1 MKKLLLFAS
10 SFAFMATSMA
20 QVVFSVESPE
30 SLQGSKDLEYAPA
43 GNDWAAMT
51 DLLDPN
57 NAILDTLVI
66 YRDDQAADSL
76 GCFIAVNDDEL
87 AGKIAI
93 LYRGDCEFGQKAL
106 NAQDAGAIA
115 CVIINNQPGGPVGMA
130 AGSVGADVTIPTV
143 MISDVDGEAITNAMR
158 QGEDVVVFIG
168 NKTGFYPN
176 DIGIT
181 RGSVIRAQSFGVHS
195 LLAQD
200 GDDFSVD
207 MGAMVYNYGFFDA
220 KNVKLN
226 ATITLDNQEIYNETA
241 ATVPNIDAGDSI
253 FLSLPTFSQSAY
265 DNGYYH
271 VLYSVESD
279 SVDSYDFDNSATADF
294 AINDDMFSFSTL
306 DENDL
311 SLTHPGGTRAN
322 AEIFEACIV
331 FRNPN
336 ASRVIATGLSFSAV
350 TSAASELELDGIP
363 IGISVKRWDDF
374 FTDLDDPGVD
384 VSGIV
389 ELEQTEFFFDG
400 DPQGEIMYAKFND
413 AVQLQDNQRY
423 LFCVET
429 FEEELFFGYDRTVD
443 YDYNV
448 STFYRQPLF
457 PITID
462 GSQTFLLGFGNDAV
476 PAIGVNLIDAIFLST
491 EEALKD
497 IKMRAYPS
505 PATSTVTVDFQ
516 GHDAASVEVLS
527 LTGQRVHFETVN
539 SGVAE
544 TIVDVNSLENGLYLF
559 RVNLRNGSSKTLNV
573 VVSH

>member
-10 SFAFMATSMA
+10 TFAFMATSMA

-43 GNDWAAMT
+43 GNDWVAMT

-130 AGSVGADVTIPTV
+130 AGSVGSDVTIPTV

-220 KNVKLN
+220 KNVKLK
-226 ATITLDNQEIYNETA
+226 ATITLDNEEVYSDSA
-241 ATVPNIDAGDSI
+241 AAVPNIDAGDSI
-253 FLSLPTFSQSAY
+253 FLSLPTFSQSSY
-265 DNGYYH
+265 DNGYYR
-271 VLYSVESD
+271 VLYTVESD

-322 AEIFEACIV
+322 AEIFEACVV
-331 FRNPN
+331 FRDPN

-363 IGISVKRWDDF
+363 IGVSVKRWDDF
-374 FTDLDDPGVD
+374 FTDLDDPGID

-389 ELEQTEFFFDG
+389 EIEQTEFFFDG

-429 FEEELFFGYDRTVD
+429 FEEELFFGYDRAVD
-443 YDYNV
+443 YDFNV
-448 STFYRQPLF
+448 STQYRQPLF

-462 GSQTFLLGFGNDAV
+462 GGQTFLLGFGNDAV
-476 PAIGVNLIDAIFLST
+476 PAIGINLIDAVFLST

-539 SGVAE
+539 NGVAE
-544 TIVDVNSLENGLYLF
+544 TVVDVNTLENGLYLF